1 MVVGLT
7 VAAVPVQ
14 PKYVRTLAIA
24 EAAQLKGTLA
34 KTIFYS
40 ARVQR
45 SDAEAEDFLTS
56 LIHPP

>member
-24 EAAQLKGTLA
+24 EAAELKGTLA
-34 KTIFYS
+34 Y
-40 ARVQR
+40 
-45 SDAEAEDFLTS
+45 
-56 LIHPP
+56 